1 MTLNIIRL
9 VGRSV
14 QWCWVQGRQSHILNL
29 PIISPIYIIF
39 SCSFHPNYLWIS
51 QHSQASSPAPVL
63 RHIVQM
69 QATKIAALW
78 RATYP
83 VHFALFLEQV
93 SHAHKESSAYIIHNE
108 GPNVSVC
115 LLTKLLPSLCGA
127 QLAAAPGL
135 PPSVWRFLLNGAVNK
150 ISRNFHM
157 FVEVTPPCSRH
168 PSTST
173 LKILKTIP
181 MLNRCLNKVRPPK
194 IGMLVQKSQS
204 WMSRLVSKGV

>member
-1 MTLNIIRL
+1 MTLNIFCL

-115 LLTKLLPSLCGA
+115 LLTKLLPSLYVARSWQRHRDSHLPCGD
-127 QLAAAPGL
+127 
-135 PPSVWRFLLNGAVNK
+135 F
-150 ISRNFHM
+150 
-157 FVEVTPPCSRH
+157 C
-168 PSTST
+168 
-173 LKILKTIP
+173 
-181 MLNRCLNKVRPPK
+181 
-194 IGMLVQKSQS
+194 
-204 WMSRLVSKGV
+204 